1 MDKIKKLGL
10 TALAGSLVAT
20 SVAAGD
26 LGVTGS
32 WSWSWDSS
40 DTDES
45 GNPMSMGDSVTF
57 SGSGE
62 TDQGW
67 TATVA
72 LELDG
77 NVMDDQSLT
86 LDFGD
91 GGVLQ
96 YGGTSKGGRGVGL
109 VADYVP
115 NADTP
120 IYSATAGAGDELG
133 VARGA
138 SGTDNISHQIT
149 VGDIKIGAEVHK
161 GAGTSTSWGLQY
173 TGIDNL
179 TVGAGTSD
187 ISPGAADG
195 GSDSNT
201 VGLKYAIGG
210 ITLGYQVTEV
220 DKSSTD
226 EDAVMYGASFAVN
239 DDLTISYGRQTV
251 ELQSK
256 ADDEINSGFSA
267 SYTMGS
273 MSIGAYIN
281 KTENV
286 GGASAN
292 DDEGKGITVS
302 IAF

>member
-1 MDKIKKLGL
+1 MDKMKKLGL

-20 SVAAGD
+20 SVSAAD

-32 WSWSWDSS
+32 WSWSWDSADS
-40 DTDES
+40 DES
-45 GNPMSMGDSVTF
+45 GNPMSMTNDVLF
-57 SGSGE
+57 SASGE

-67 TATVA
+67 TATA
-72 LELDG
+72 AWELDG
-77 NVMDDQSLT
+77 GNFDDQSLS

-91 GGVLQ
+91 GGVFQ
-96 YGGTSKGGRGVGL
+96 YGGASKGGRGIGL

-115 NADTP
+115 AAD
-120 IYSATAGAGDELG
+120 SAVYTLSSTAGDEYG

-138 SGTDNISHQIT
+138 SGTDNLSHQIT
-149 VGDIKIGAEVHK
+149 VGDVKIGAEIHK

-179 TVGAGTSD
+179 TLGVGTSD
-187 ISPGAADG
+187 ISPGAKDG
-195 GSDSNT
+195 GSDSET
-201 VGLKYAIGG
+201 IGVKYVMGG
-210 ITLGYQVTEV
+210 ITAAYQMTEV
-220 DKSSTD
+220 DLSSSD
-226 EDAVMYGASFAVN
+226 EDAVHYGASFAVN

-273 MSIGAYIN
+273 MSLVGYIN

-286 GGASAN
+286 AGASAN
-292 DDEGKGITVS
+292 DDEGKGVTLS
-302 IAF
+302 ISF

>member
-20 SVAAGD
+20 SVSAVDFGA
-26 LGVTGS
+26 TGS
-32 WSWSWDSS
+32 WAWSWDSNDS
-40 DTDES
+40 DES
-45 GNPMSMGDSVTF
+45 GNPMSMTNDVLF
-57 SGSGE
+57 SASGE

-67 TATVA
+67 TATWA
-72 LELDG
+72 LELDAG
-77 NVMDDQSLT
+77 NFDDQSLS

-91 GGVLQ
+91 GGVFQ
-96 YGGTSKGGRGVGL
+96 YGGASKGGRGIGL

-115 NADTP
+115 SAD
-120 IYSATAGAGDELG
+120 SAVYTLTSSAAPTYG

-138 SGTDNISHQIT
+138 SGTDNVSHQIT
-149 VGDIKIGAEVHK
+149 VGDITIGAEAQK

-173 TGIDNL
+173 AGIDNL
-179 TVGAGTSD
+179 TVGFGTSD

-201 VGLKYAIGG
+201 GGIKYAVGG
-210 ITLGYQVTEV
+210 ITFGYQVTEV
-220 DKSSTD
+220 DLSAND
-226 EDAVMYGASFAVN
+226 EDARMYGASFVVN

-251 ELQSK
+251 EIQGK
-256 ADDEINSGFSA
+256 ASDEVNSGFSA

-273 MSIGAYIN
+273 MKLVGYVN

>member
-10 TALAGSLVAT
+10 TALAGSMVAT
-20 SVAAGD
+20 SVSAAD
-26 LGVTGS
+26 LSVTGS
-32 WSWSWDSS
+32 WSWNWDSADS
-40 DTDES
+40 DES

-57 SGSGE
+57 SAAGE

-67 TATVA
+67 GATANW
-72 LELDG
+72 ELDNG
-77 NVMDDQSLT
+77 SFDDQWLT

-109 VADYVP
+109 VDDYIP

-120 IYSATAGAGDELG
+120 VYSATAGSGAELG

-138 SGTDNISHQIT
+138 SGTDNVSHQIT
-149 VGDIKIGAEVHK
+149 VGDVKIGAEVQK
-161 GAGTSTSWGLQY
+161 GAGTSSSWGFQY
-173 TGIDNL
+173 SGIDNL
-179 TVGAGTSD
+179 TIGFGTSD
-187 ISPGAADG
+187 IDPGAANG

-201 VGLKYAIGG
+201 AGFKYAIAGV
-210 ITLGYQVTEV
+210 TLGYQMTEV
-220 DKSSTD
+220 DNNATD

-251 ELQSK
+251 ELQGK
-256 ADDEINSGFSA
+256 ASDEVNSGFSA

-273 MSIGAYIN
+273 MSIGAYVN

-292 DDEGKGITVS
+292 DDEGKGITLS
-302 IAF
+302 ISF

>member
-20 SVAAGD
+20 SVSAVDFGA
-26 LGVTGS
+26 TGS
-32 WSWSWDSS
+32 WAWSWDSNDS
-40 DTDES
+40 DES
-45 GNPMSMGDSVTF
+45 GNPMSMTNDVLF
-57 SGSGE
+57 SASGE

-72 LELDG
+72 IELDG
-77 NVMDDQSLT
+77 GTSDDESLT

-96 YGGTSKGGRGVGL
+96 YGGASKGGRGVGL
-109 VADYVP
+109 VANYIP
-115 NADTP
+115 AAD
-120 IYSATAGAGDELG
+120 SAVYTLTAAAGDEYG
-133 VARGA
+133 VAHGA

-251 ELQSK
+251 EMQGK

-273 MSIGAYIN
+273 MKLVGYVN

-292 DDEGKGITVS
+292 DDEGKGVTLS
-302 IAF
+302 ISF